1 MTPSNPKRLPALLI
15 PAPDA
20 GAAVLEADVA
30 PPVVLPAAAPLV
42 APPAEAE
49 DALIAL
55 ALDKA
60 TDEE

>member
-20 GAAVLEADVA
+20 GATVLEADAA
-30 PPVVLPAAAPLV
+30 PPLALLV

-49 DALIAL
+49 DALDTAR
-55 ALDKA
+55 
-60 TDEE
+60 DEE